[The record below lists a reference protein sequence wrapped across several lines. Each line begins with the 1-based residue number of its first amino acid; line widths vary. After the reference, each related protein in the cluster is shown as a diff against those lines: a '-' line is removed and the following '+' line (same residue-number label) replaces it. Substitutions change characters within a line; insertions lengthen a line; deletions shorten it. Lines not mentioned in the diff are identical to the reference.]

1 MSEPNCVWLVPP
13 FGQGEPKAYEAK
25 PEVLIPAM
33 IAGWSQCDPP
43 EPEVKEDVH
52 D

>member
-1 MSEPNCVWLVPP
+1 MSTTRL
-13 FGQGEPKAYEAK
+13 Q
-25 PEVLIPAM
+25 EVLIPAM